1 VAVDLAPAMV
11 ARCRERGIDARVMD
25 FRRPDLPP
33 ESFDAVYALNCL
45 LHVPN
50 TDLPDVLSAIHV
62 LLRPTGLFFLGVYGG
77 AQEEGI
83 AEHDWHD
90 PPRFFSFRSDEQIQ
104 RFAAPY
110 FEIVDFHVVDTERIH
125 FQSLTLRRPG

>member
-1 VAVDLAPAMV
+1 
-11 ARCRERGIDARVMD
+11 MD
-25 FRRPDLPP
+25 FLRPDLPL
-33 ESFDAVYALNCL
+33 ESFDAVYAVNCL

-50 TDLPDVLSAIHV
+50 TDLPDVLSAIRA

-83 AEHDWHD
+83 A
-90 PPRFFSFRSDEQIQ
+90 EQIQ